1 MYPGIPIKHHDNYPM
16 LAGLTK
22 ARAQGA
28 LNLLAGRGSPMRSL
42 TKVPIDPK
50 PDGL

>member
-22 ARAQGA
+22 ARA
-28 LNLLAGRGSPMRSL
+28 LNLLAGHGSPMRSL